1 MKRVGVA
8 AVGLVAAL
16 AMPFCAEAQ
25 GENPQSKEMFERY
38 CGTCHGADG
47 TGTGVMSGFLRKKPA
62 DLTQISRKNGGEFP
76 FHQTMRFIDGTED
89 VRAHGDPDMPVWG
102 EVFRH
107 ETAGSPSQQAE
118 IRTKILLITQYVQS
132 IQEECC

>member
-1 MKRVGVA
+1 MKLVGLA
-8 AVGLVAAL
+8 AVGLAAAL
-16 AMPFCAEAQ
+16 AIPSGAEAQ

-47 TGTGVMSGFLRKKPA
+47 KGAGVMSGFLKKQPA
-62 DLTQISRKNGGEFP
+62 DLTQISKKNGGEFP
-76 FHQTMRFIDGTED
+76 FHQTMRFIDGTQD

-102 EVFRH
+102 EVFKH
-107 ETAGSPSQQAE
+107 ETAGSPGQQAA

-132 IQEECC
+132 IQEE